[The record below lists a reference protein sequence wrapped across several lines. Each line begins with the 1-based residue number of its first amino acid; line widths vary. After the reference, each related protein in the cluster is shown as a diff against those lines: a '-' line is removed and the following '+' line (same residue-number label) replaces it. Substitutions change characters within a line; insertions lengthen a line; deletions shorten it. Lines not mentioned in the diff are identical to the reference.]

1 MIQISF
7 ALALIAIVFGAKL
20 LAQSKKDG
28 LGAMYKYLAWF
39 VIAMG
44 FLILL
49 CDCAQTMRRCMMHR
63 EDGRMMRQECM
74 MRDGGCNEHGMMGGG
89 QCPMMMNHCH
99 HGNIGCMNNSG
110 CCNGGMMNCCGNNN
124 CSDPAMMNCPDGGNS
139 SCKGG
144 MPADCP
150 MMKDKHSKSDT
161 TSDKK

>member
-7 ALALIAIVFGAKL
+7 ALALIAIVFGAQL

-63 EDGRMMRQECM
+63 EEGRMRQECM
-74 MRDGGCNEHGMMGGG
+74 MRDGGCSEHGMMGGG
-89 QCPMMMNHCH
+89 QCCPMMRNHCH
-99 HGNIGCMNNSG
+99 HGDMGCMYDNS
-110 CCNGGMMNCCGNNN
+110 CCKGGDDNCC
-124 CSDPAMMNCPDGGNS
+124 DPAMMNCHDDGNS
-139 SCKGG
+139 SCKDG
-144 MPADCP
+144 MPANCH
-150 MMKDKHSKSDT
+150 MMKDGKHAKSDST
-161 TSDKK
+161 ADKK